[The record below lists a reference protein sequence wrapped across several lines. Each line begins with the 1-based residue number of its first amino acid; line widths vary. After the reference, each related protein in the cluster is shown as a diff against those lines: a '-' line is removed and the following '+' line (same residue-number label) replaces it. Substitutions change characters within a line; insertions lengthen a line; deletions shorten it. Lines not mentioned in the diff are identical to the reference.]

1 MQLSR
6 VGLLAVVALVA
17 VACGGDGDGGDSDGV
32 AAPAAASSS
41 ATTATSAATAPSTT
55 VEVPDA
61 VLTDVASGE
70 EVSLRSM
77 VPSERP
83 VLFWFWAPH

>member
-1 MQLSR
+1 MELRRS
-6 VGLLAVVALVA
+6 GLLAVVALLA
-17 VACGGDGDGGDSDGV
+17 VSCGGDGDRDLD
-32 AAPAAASSS
+32 
-41 ATTATSAATAPSTT
+41 TSAAPVTAATT
-55 VEVPDA
+55 GTTVGGAPPAEVEVPDA